1 MISSF
6 ARVSWVGILAVVAA
20 VPIGQWE
27 AALGL
32 LFVGFLIFLSFR
44 ERYLVVWLGGWVF
57 FLLSREVLSVPTL
70 GGGSQVAL
78 VVACVAFIVA
88 TALFSVSA
96 LLYTDSR
103 RYLPWVG
110 VLCSLGVGIA
120 VTRAILFPSSVSLF
134 LCFQVLC
141 HAIAFLAALRLAL
154 FAIGRPGAGSW
165 LFALTLLLLHFRAQ
179 DGGGEAASSYALI
192 SAVLL
197 RLSILLVVLD
207 ESRLRARRL
216 DVMNAITTGAIGT
229 RDYDSMMLMAMDELR
244 CLYGAKFAWFQLV
257 EGENLVLKQHV
268 GLPQCLTESRLRVP
282 LRDSVIQRL
291 LTGPATIKISVRSL
305 APELGDV
312 LERTGM
318 RYLVLTP
325 VMGKKAQVGV
335 LVFGLTGRRS
345 FTAEQLQFL
354 TTTANQLGMAGEN
367 LRMFEQVLHS
377 QRQWL
382 ATIDS
387 IDDFILVH
395 DAEPRVLRLN
405 QALARRLERPLMELI
420 NQPLASVLPNAQS
433 GCPYCRLAKQI
444 DDEVADPCFG
454 GYSLISTSSYTEDQ
468 GGRIGIVHVISDRTE
483 RRAGEER
490 YRQLFESVQEGV
502 FASTPDGQLLDYN
515 PAFASMLGYEN
526 REEMRGIDLGKEL
539 FLNPEH
545 RAAYSADMA
554 RQGYLRNYEIALR
567 RKDGRVV
574 TLMENS
580 FAVRDAQGKIER
592 YQGFLVDITEKKR
605 VEEDMRRRNR
615 ELGAL
620 NAMATIATQTFD
632 LDEILQT
639 TLRWT
644 TELYAQ
650 HCDILLF
657 DVESG
662 HLMRSE
668 TSREDRDAIREG
680 LRCLVED
687 KELAEAIAR
696 AQGEILTEQDLPRLP
711 EAAQS
716 WIVNHGY
723 ESFLVIMMYSQRKT
737 LGLLLISSPNKKQFT
752 EADRHLAIAIAR
764 QLGNSVEKVLLY
776 EETARAYD
784 NLRNTQEKLLQSE
797 KMSAIG
803 QLISGVAHELN
814 NPLTAILGYAQL
826 LETEPIGERA
836 QDFVCKL
843 YRQTQRTHRVVQN
856 LLSFSRQ
863 RKPIQSQVDLRRV
876 LEDTLALRES
886 DLKLNNVTVE
896 RSFDPTAPF
905 ITGDAHQLE
914 QVFLNIINN
923 AVDAIMDSAQDGSLK
938 VSIYSE
944 GDRVC
949 IEFRD
954 SGPGL
959 KDPKKIFDP
968 FYTTKKIGK
977 GTGLGLSI
985 CYGIVKEHG
994 GDIIAFNYEKGGAV
1008 VQLKLPIAGRWNASV
1023 VLENARSTIQ
1033 SG

>member
-1 MISSF
+1 MIPF
-6 ARVSWVGILAVVAA
+6 ARFGSLGILAVVSLI
-20 VPIGQWE
+20 PIGQWE

-32 LFVGFLIFLSFR
+32 LFAGILIYRSFR
-44 ERYLVVWLGGWVF
+44 ERYLVIWLGGWVF
-57 FLLSREVLSVPTL
+57 FLLSRESRSTSALVD
-70 GGGSQVAL
+70 GQVAL
-78 VVACVAFIVA
+78 AVACVAFVVA
-88 TALFSVSA
+88 ITLFSASA
-96 LLYTDSR
+96 LLYTDSK
-103 RYLPWVG
+103 RYLSWIG
-110 VLCSLGVGIA
+110 VLCSLSAGVAII
-120 VTRAILFPSSVSLF
+120 RAFWYPSSFSLF

-141 HAIAFLAALRLAL
+141 HAIAILAVIRLAL
-154 FAIGRPGAGSW
+154 FAIGRPGSGPW
-165 LFALTLLLLHFRAQ
+165 FFAITLLLLHFVEQ
-179 DGGGEAASSYALI
+179 PGGGQASSAYEI
-192 SAVLL
+192 SSAVLL
-197 RLSILLVVLD
+197 RLSILFVVLD

-216 DVMNAITTGAIGT
+216 EVMNAITTGAVGT
-229 RDYDSMMLMAMDELR
+229 RDYDGMMLTAMNELR
-244 CLYGAKFAWFQLV
+244 SLYGAKFAWFQMV
-257 EGENLVLKQHV
+257 EGENLVLQQHV
-268 GLPQCLTESRLRVP
+268 GLPQAVIESRLRVP
-282 LRDSVIQRL
+282 LRDSGVLPL
-291 LTGPATIKISVRSL
+291 LRGYETILVSVRRL
-305 APELGDV
+305 APELRDD
-312 LERTGM
+312 LEQAGM
-318 RYLVLTP
+318 RYLVLVP

-335 LVFGLTGRRS
+335 LAFGLTGRRS
-345 FTAEQLQFL
+345 FTAEQFQFL

-367 LRMFEQVLHS
+367 LRMVDQVLHS
-377 QRQWL
+377 KRQWL

-387 IDDFILVH
+387 INDYILVH

-405 QALARRLERPLMELI
+405 QALARRLERPLEELI
-420 NQPLASVLPNAQS
+420 NQPLASVLPNSQF
-433 GCPYCRLAKQI
+433 GCPYCRLAKQS
-444 DDEVADPCFG
+444 DDEVSDPCFG
-454 GYSLISTSSYTEDQ
+454 GYSLVSTSSYAEDQ
-468 GGRIGIVHVISDRTE
+468 GGRIGIVHIICDRTE

-502 FASTPDGQLLDYN
+502 FVSTPDGRLLDYN

-526 REEMRGIDLGKEL
+526 RDEMGGIDLGRDL
-539 FLNPEH
+539 FLSPEH
-545 RAAYSADMA
+545 RAAYSEDMA

-567 RKDGRVV
+567 RRDGRVI

-580 FAVRDAQGKIER
+580 FAVRDARGQIER

-605 VEEDMRRRNR
+605 VEEDIRRRNR

-620 NAMATIATQTFD
+620 NAMATLATQTFD
-632 LDEILQT
+632 LDEILQN
-639 TLRWT
+639 TLHWT
-644 TELYAQ
+644 TELFAQ

-662 HLMRSE
+662 CLMRTE
-668 TSREDRDAIREG
+668 TSREDRDAVREK
-680 LRCLVED
+680 LRRMVEDD
-687 KELAEAIAR
+687 KELAECIGH
-696 AQGEILTEQDLPRLP
+696 AQNEIRTEQDMLLLPQS
-711 EAAQS
+711 AQS
-716 WIVNHGY
+716 WVVNHGY
-723 ESFLVIMMYSQRKT
+723 ESFIVVVMYSQRKT
-737 LGLLLISSPNKKQFT
+737 LGLLLISSPNKGQFT
-752 EADRHLAIAIAR
+752 EPDRNLALAIAR

-784 NLRNTQEKLLQSE
+784 NLRNTQEQLLQSE
-797 KMSAIG
+797 KMSAVG

-836 QDFVCKL
+836 QDYVRKL

-863 RKPIQSQVDLRRV
+863 RRPIQSQVDLRRV
-876 LEDTLALRES
+876 LQDTLALRES
-886 DLKLNNVTVE
+886 DLKLNNVIVE
-896 RSFDPTAPF
+896 KSFDPAVPF

-938 VSIYSE
+938 VSLSSD
-944 GDRVC
+944 GDRVL

-994 GDIIAFNYEKGGAV
+994 GDIVAFNHEKGGAV
-1008 VQLKLPIAGRWNASV
+1008 VQLKLPMAGRGKPSV
-1023 VLENARSTIQ
+1023 ILERAQ
-1033 SG
+1033 EAAQAD